1 MAGAISMLPAEVTAF
16 LNAETGVFLEPASLL
31 TGTRERDTFLE
42 PATIILLEPE
52 RETFLEPPIDVFF
65 DDAEEFLVSV
75 KAFLSDAESS
85 LDPSLTSLTVRLRLL
100 IASSLEVLEYEEKLW

>member
-1 MAGAISMLPAEVTAF
+1 MLPAGVTAF
-16 LNAETGVFLEPASLL
+16 LNAETVIFLEPATVFLL
-31 TGTRERDTFLE
+31 NPATVFLLEPERDTFLE
-42 PATIILLEPE
+42 PVTVVLLEPE

-65 DDAEEFLVSV
+65 DNAEEFLVLV

-100 IASSLEVLEYEEKLW
+100 TASSLEGP

>member
-1 MAGAISMLPAEVTAF
+1 MAGASSMLRAEVIAF

-42 PATIILLEPE
+42 PATVILLEPE

-65 DDAEEFLVSV
+65 DDAEEFLVPV
-75 KAFLSDAESS
+75 KAFVSNRESS
-85 LDPSLTSLTVRLRLL
+85 LDLSLISVTVILRL
-100 IASSLEVLEYEEKLW
+100 